1 MATLRKLLLF
11 DNSTDANFRQ
21 WGSGISTAIAALG
34 LVQTADTGQINWGTV
49 TTPAAGVYGGYEVW
63 KNSNDSL
70 FSTLPIYFKIEY
82 GTEATASS
90 GPQVRVQCGTGSNG
104 LGTLT
109 GTSMAAQ
116 TLYQTNSGV
125 ASKGSNTYFNC
136 YFSGDGSGSRLSML
150 LWADDTSSQTV
161 SAWGFERSLD
171 KTGAY
176 TGQYFTWIVGS
187 HGFSIATW
195 FQNSIFVSGS
205 AYGSGTP
212 TTSFKGL
219 ATLATASGS
228 PSFAAMAKG
237 FTVLPVYPIV
247 GYVGNPMTI
256 FVAMPIGDIAAGN
269 GFASVQTTTQ
279 LYGQSRT
286 YLITKS
292 NPFNGMT
299 SRSPGGG
306 MRYD

>member
-1 MATLRKLLLF
+1 MATVRKLLLY
-11 DNSTDANFRQ
+11 DNSTDANFRS
-21 WGSGISTAIAALG
+21 WGSGISTAIATLG
-34 LVQTADTGQINWGTV
+34 LVQTADTGQINWASV
-49 TTPAAGVYGGYEVW
+49 TTPAQNVFAGYEIW

-70 FSTLPIYFKIEY
+70 FATLPIYFKIEY
-82 GTEATASS
+82 GTSNAANA
-90 GPQVRVQCGTGSNG
+90 GPNVRVQCGTGSNG
-104 LGTLT
+104 TGSLT

-116 TLYQTNSGV
+116 VLYQTNSGT
-125 ASKGSNTYFNC
+125 ANKGATLYNC
-136 YFSGDGSGSRLSML
+136 YFSGDGSGSRLSMM
-150 LWADDTSSQTV
+150 LWADDTSGQTV

-187 HGFSIATW
+187 HGFSTAVW

-212 TTSFKGL
+212 TTTFKGL
-219 ATLATASGS
+219 ATLATANGASTT
-228 PSFAAMAKG
+228 FAAMAKG

-247 GYVGNPMTI
+247 GYVGNPLTI
-256 FVAMPIGDIAAGN
+256 FVAVPLGDIAAGN
-269 GFASVQTTTQ
+269 SFASGQVTPQM
-279 LYGQSRT
+279 YGTSKA
-286 YLITKS
+286 YLISKT

-299 SRSPGGG
+299 GRAPGGG